1 MGNMGEQTKT
11 TDAPPTPGQDSQPE
25 EKLVVVRYGRM
36 GHIAVLPHHLDPPPA
51 SGTALVVRTQRGT
64 ELARVLINVGT
75 GPAREFIPRAAL
87 ENYIQANGAEYPV
100 NRTGKVLR
108 QANPQDLND
117 QHHLDRATADK
128 SAFCREQIRQLNLE
142 MRLVAVEHLL
152 GGERIVFYFT
162 AERRVDFR
170 ELVRRL
176 AGRYHTRIEMRQ
188 VGARDEARL
197 VADYER
203 CGMRCCCQSFLKFL
217 QPISMRMAKT
227 QKATLDPTKISGRCG
242 RLMCCLRY
250 EDATYEELLS
260 RLPKKNTWVRTAEGV
275 VGRVIDSQILAQLVR
290 LVLPD
295 NSHLVV
301 ANEDIVER
309 GLPAPPPPEQPP
321 STRPEAQ
328 VRESP
333 TPPTS
338 PRPAPAELDEVLE
351 RIGLPEDEAAS
362 QQASSPKGRK
372 STRRRRGRRKK
383 KPASAQAARPA
394 QAAEARNQPA
404 AGRPSKQAEPQQPKQ
419 AKRRKRRPRRR
430 KKKRPQD
437 RGPQAGQSGNPQ

>member
-1 MGNMGEQTKT
+1 MGEQTKT
-11 TDAPPTPGQDSQPE
+11 TTAPPAPGPDGQPE
-25 EKLVVVRYGRM
+25 ERLVVVRYGRM
-36 GHIAVLPHHLDPPPA
+36 GHLAVLPHHLDPPPA
-51 SGTALVVRTQRGT
+51 SGTVLVVRTPRGT
-64 ELARVLINVGT
+64 ELAHVLINVGE
-75 GPAREFIPRAAL
+75 GPPRQFIPREAL
-87 ENYIQANGAEYPV
+87 ESYIRANGAEYPV

-117 QHHLDRATADK
+117 QHHLDLATADK
-128 SAFCREQIRQLNLE
+128 SAFCKEQIRQLGLQ

-152 GGERIVFYFT
+152 GGERIIFYFT

-217 QPISMRMAKT
+217 RPISMRMAKT

-250 EDATYEELLS
+250 EDATYEELLA

-275 VGRVIDSQILAQLVR
+275 VGRVVETQILTQLVR

-295 NSHLVV
+295 NSHIVV

-309 GLPAPPPPEQPP
+309 GLPAPPPPEQAP
-321 STRPEAQ
+321 
-328 VRESP
+328 P
-333 TPPTS
+333 TPPKGQVRDTPAS
-338 PRPAPAELDEVLE
+338 PIAPRPAPAELDEVLE
-351 RIGLPEDEAAS
+351 RIDLPENEPAGQRPSAS
-362 QQASSPKGRK
+362 KRRK

-383 KPASAQAARPA
+383 KSAAAQEASPAQTTEAAAQATSPPASKQT
-394 QAAEARNQPA
+394 QPK
-404 AGRPSKQAEPQQPKQ
+404 SQQPSKQ

-430 KKKRPQD
+430 KKRRPQAP
-437 RGPQAGQSGNPQ
+437 GPQAGQSANPQ